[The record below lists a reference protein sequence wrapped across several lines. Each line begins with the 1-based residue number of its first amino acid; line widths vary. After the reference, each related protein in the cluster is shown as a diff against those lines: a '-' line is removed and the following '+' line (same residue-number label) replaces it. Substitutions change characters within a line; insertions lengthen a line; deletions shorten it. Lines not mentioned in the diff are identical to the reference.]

1 MISVS
6 LLTPSWL
13 VVAGALVATHSHLP
27 RTPCPDD
34 LVRLKLDT
42 HFYVSCPV
50 LECFATN
57 SLTGE
62 LTVDEELAGKSFEWS
77 NGWIEVE
84 VLALT

>member
-6 LLTPSWL
+6 LQTPSWL
-13 VVAGALVATHSHLP
+13 AVGALVATHSHLP

-34 LVRLKLDT
+34 LVKLKLDT

-57 SLTGE
+57 SLTGG
-62 LTVDEELAGKSFEWS
+62 LTVDEEFAGRSLE
-77 NGWIEVE
+77 
-84 VLALT
+84 